1 MSRTK
6 GVKNKTHHIWSEE
19 EKAYLSEITPGR
31 GYSEI
36 HKMMNDKFEYQFSLA
51 QIKAAMTRYNI
62 RNGLDG
68 KFKKNYTPWNKGLKG
83 VRTGGKSTQFKKG
96 QVPLTC
102 RPVGSERVNVD
113 GYIEIKTADPSTWE
127 LKHRVVYE
135 KHNGKIPKEHAVIFL
150 DKNKLNFDIDNLALV
165 SKKELLQLNRSNLLN
180 NDPELTKAGVNLVK
194 VIIKTNER
202 SRQ

>member
-1 MSRTK
+1 MSRPK
-6 GVKNKTHHIWSEE
+6 GIKSKTHHIWSEE
-19 EKAYLSEITPGR
+19 EKAYLSEIAPGR

-36 HKMMNDKFEYQFSLA
+36 HKMMNDKFEYQFSLV
-51 QIKAAMTRYNI
+51 QIKAAMKRYNL

-68 KFKKNYTPWNKGLKG
+68 KFKENCTPWNKGLKG

-96 QVPLTC
+96 QVPLTY

-165 SKKELLQLNRSNLLN
+165 SRKELLQLNRSNLIN
-180 NDPELTKAGVNLVK
+180 NDPELTKVGVNLVK
-194 VIIKTNER
+194 VIVKTKER

>member
-1 MSRTK
+1 MSIPK
-6 GVKNKTHHIWSEE
+6 GIKSKTHHIWSEE

-31 GYSEI
+31 YYSEI

-68 KFKKNYTPWNKGLKG
+68 KFKKNCTPWNKGLKG

-96 QVPLTC
+96 QVPLTY

-165 SKKELLQLNRSNLLN
+165 SKKELLQLNRSNLIN

-194 VIIKTNER
+194 VIIKTKER